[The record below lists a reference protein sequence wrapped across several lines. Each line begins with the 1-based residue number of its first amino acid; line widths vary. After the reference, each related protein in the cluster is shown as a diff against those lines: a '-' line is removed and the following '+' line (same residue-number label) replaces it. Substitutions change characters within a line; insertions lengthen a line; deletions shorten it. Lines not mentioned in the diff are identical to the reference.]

1 MSFMKKHGKTLIK
14 LAFVIV
20 IVAAIVYTFRDMI
33 GPIMEELKK
42 TAPWV
47 IVVICGA
54 GVIYHLIE
62 GWINC
67 SFARQYN
74 PAFTYRMGVESAFY
88 CSFYRVATL
97 GSGAGVAAVYYFN
110 QKGIPVPKATGMY
123 MVEYVIH
130 KVTIALFSAVFFL
143 ISFGFMKE
151 HYENYFAALL
161 AGYGITALIAA
172 GLLLFC
178 CSRGFHRLLIKLVDK
193 LNRKGRFDA
202 QAAMLRDQCQILE
215 DAASELMTKKRF
227 ILSVVGKNMLKFA
240 FFYGIPFVI
249 LYEQFGLS
257 LLQVWAITSVSVMLA
272 AVIPAPAGIGSS
284 EFVFTA
290 LFGVVVGGGAAGS
303 AALLYRFA
311 TFVVPFVIGGVVVLM
326 RRQVDKR
333 LSAREE
339 RHGAD
344 TR

>member
-1 MSFMKKHGKTLIK
+1 MNFMKKHGKTMIK
-14 LAFVIV
+14 LVFVIA
-20 IVAAIVYTFRDMI
+20 IVAAIIYTFRDMI
-33 GPIMEELKK
+33 GPILGELKQ

-47 IVVICGA
+47 VLVICGA
-54 GVIYHLIE
+54 GVVYHLVE

-97 GSGAGVAAVYYFN
+97 GSGAGVAAIYYFN
-110 QKGIPVPKATGMY
+110 EKGIPVPKATGMY
-123 MVEYVIH
+123 MIEYVIH

-143 ISFGFMKE
+143 ISFRFMQE
-151 HYENYFAALL
+151 HYEDYFGALA
-161 AGYGITALIAA
+161 AGYAITALIAA

-178 CSRGFHRLLIKLVDK
+178 CSRGFHRLLIGLLDK
-193 LNRKGRFDA
+193 VNRKGRFDA
-202 QAAMLRDQCQILE
+202 QAAMLREQCLILE

-227 ILSVVGKNMLKFA
+227 ILSIVGKNMLKFA

-249 LYEQFGLS
+249 LYQQFGLS
-257 LLQVWAITSVSVMLA
+257 LLQVWAITSVSIMLA
-272 AVIPAPAGIGSS
+272 AVIPSPAGIGSS

-290 LFGVVVGGGAAGS
+290 LFAVVVGGGAAGS

-311 TFVVPFVIGGVVVLM
+311 TFVVPFVIGGVVVLL
-326 RRQVDKR
+326 RRRIDRRIGK
-333 LSAREE
+333 
-339 RHGAD
+339 
-344 TR
+344 